1 MVRRI
6 AKKAAKVLWRMGA
19 PVRRPL
25 RRRFDARIEAL
36 ISNTV
41 NARMMPPLI
50 EALAISGR
58 RLERIEE
65 TLASANQAAASIAEE
80 MDLVLGGVSRELFRL
95 QAQVEEL
102 RAIVADSGRETATGL
117 SLVDEAGDDA
127 PVRRPMASERSKVG

>member
-6 AKKAAKVLWRMGA
+6 AKKAAKVLWRLGS
-19 PVRRPL
+19 PIRRPL

-58 RLERIEE
+58 RLERSEE
-65 TLASANQAAASIAEE
+65 TLASANHAAASIAEE

-102 RAIVADSGRETATGL
+102 RAIVADAGRETATGL
-117 SLVDEAGDDA
+117 SLVDEAGEDA
-127 PVRRPMASERSKVG
+127 PVRRTMATERSKVG